1 MNLMRTP
8 TGHLT
13 NISYLPETKRVVANT
28 LSASFTYEEDEG
40 TPFGIRFN
48 ADSSTGSIVSY
59 DWDFGERSVLVENT
73 PGTGVTPFFVYD
85 NFFSYAINGNDVYG
99 HEGPYPHTDTYT
111 ATLTITDRRGNTAT
125 RVKKVRV
132 TNTLAFPGLR
142 DLIGHIN
149 DGGGHRGKL
158 VISELGL
165 GGEFVVGSHVHG
177 MHALMKEE
185 GVPEESILV
194 HGPGVRQRTRRL
206 PLCGSHATGD

>member
-1 MNLMRTP
+1 MNLMRAP

-13 NISYLPETKRVVANT
+13 NISYLPETERVVANT

-59 DWDFGERSVLVENT
+59 DWDFR
-73 PGTGVTPFFVYD
+73 GTEYLCAEHTGNGGNPFFVYD
-85 NFFSYAINGNDVYG
+85 NFFPYAINGNNVYG
-99 HEGPYPHTDTYT
+99 WEGPYPHTDTYT

-158 VISELGL
+158 VISELGV
-165 GGEFVVGSHVHG
+165 GGEFVVGSHAHA
-177 MHALMKEE
+177 MHARMKVE
-185 GVPEESILV
+185 GVPEENILA
-194 HGPGVRQRTRRL
+194 HGPGVRQRTR
-206 PLCGSHATGD
+206 